1 MKIFESI
8 VLEFHIHLAL
18 WNLLNA
24 ATKFMCNLRL
34 NPILLNLEIYAP
46 MEIHKGQVNMDRL
59 NSRSISHIIWSSL

>member
-1 MKIFESI
+1 MKIFENI

-24 ATKFMCNLRL
+24 ATKFMCNFCL
-34 NPILLNLEIYAP
+34 NPILLKLEIYIIYAP

-59 NSRSISHIIWSSL
+59 NIL